1 MYHLWYIFAIGAA
14 HRSSPE
20 RLSMR
25 LTDAH
30 SPESPEEK
38 SPGLI
43 TYLEVRPMESV
54 IQLITQ
60 VGFPIAMCVAVWWDS
75 RKREDQLVTIIK
87 ENTVAMSA
95 QTAALDKLADAIKN
109 KEV

>member
-1 MYHLWYIFAIGAA
+1 
-14 HRSSPE
+14 
-20 RLSMR
+20 
-25 LTDAH
+25 
-30 SPESPEEK
+30 
-38 SPGLI
+38 
-43 TYLEVRPMESV
+43 MESV

-75 RKREDQLVTIIK
+75 RKREDHLVTIIK

-95 QTAALDKLADAIKN
+95 QTAALDKLADAIKS